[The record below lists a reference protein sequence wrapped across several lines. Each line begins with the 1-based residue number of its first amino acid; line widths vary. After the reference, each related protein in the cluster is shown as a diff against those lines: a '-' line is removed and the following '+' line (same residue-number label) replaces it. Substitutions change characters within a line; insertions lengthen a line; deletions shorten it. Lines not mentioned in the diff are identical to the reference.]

1 MPEILVTKIA
11 EPQNYLPGDL
21 GEAYKNSLEV
31 LPGEEERIGE
41 GVDGTIKVRHVP
53 EDEVQ
58 RQLAE
63 LNSDRRPHIVRAER
77 DEVATTFGSPVEDEV
92 GTSAVRL
99 SAAQARALHGVDK
112 AHERGKR
119 GAGRKICVIDTGLPQ
134 ALQNRYSAK
143 FGYLGSVVSN
153 EPVWDESGS
162 SHGGWCTSCIIG
174 IAPEAQQMVIK
185 ALSSSTGSGSYS
197 GIINAVNIA
206 VEQGATEI
214 NMSLGGPKSETLNS
228 ACRAA
233 AAKGVSVVVAAG
245 NEQRGKTSFVA
256 DSTSPASELMCE
268 TVGAKNSDKLTA
280 DFSNHGNCLDIG
292 AIGFAIECPDRD
304 LMSGFWNGT
313 SMASPHACGMS
324 ALVTGN
330 LKALNA
336 SAEDTHEAIHV
347 EGAGFAN
354 VNAALDKIEPPTP
367 EPVPEPAPPV
377 EEPPKDCGPKPR
389 WRDYF
394 SRAAAMASTEYKEDL
409 KGWYECTGKQ
419 SAIARIL
426 GR

>member
-1 MPEILVTKIA
+1 MPEILVTKWR
-11 EPQNYLPGDL
+11 EPEEVSQTYAD
-21 GEAYKNSLEV
+21 SLET
-31 LPGEEERIGE
+31 LPGEEELIADKLG
-41 GVDGTIKVRHVP
+41 DIYKVRHVP
-53 EDEVQ
+53 EEEVE

-63 LNSDRRPHIVRAER
+63 LNSDRRPHVVRAEING
-77 DEVATTFGSPVEDEV
+77 VATVQGGPVEGEI
-92 GTSAVRL
+92 GTQAVRL
-99 SAAQARALHGVDK
+99 SAAQARTLHGIDK

-119 GAGRKICVIDTGLPQ
+119 GAGRKIAVIDTGAPE
-134 ALQNRYSAK
+134 ALKNRYSSK
-143 FGYLGSVVSN
+143 IVYLHSVVPG
-153 EPVWDESGS
+153 EDAYDESGS
-162 SHGGWCTSCIIG
+162 SHGGWCSSCIIG

-185 ALSSSTGSGSYS
+185 ALSSETGSGSYS
-197 GIINAVNIA
+197 GIINAINIA

-214 NMSLGGPKSETLNS
+214 NMSLGGPKNETLNS

-233 AAKGVSVVVAAG
+233 VEKGVAVVVAAG

-268 TVGAKNSDKLTA
+268 TVGAKHAGKLTA
-280 DFSNHGNCLDIG
+280 DFSNWGNCLDIG
-292 AIGFAIECPDRD
+292 AIGYAIECPDSD

-354 VNAALDKIEPPTP
+354 VAAALDKIEPPAP

-394 SRAAAMASTEYKEDL
+394 SRAAALASTEYKEDL
-409 KGWYECTGKQ
+409 KKWYECTGKQ